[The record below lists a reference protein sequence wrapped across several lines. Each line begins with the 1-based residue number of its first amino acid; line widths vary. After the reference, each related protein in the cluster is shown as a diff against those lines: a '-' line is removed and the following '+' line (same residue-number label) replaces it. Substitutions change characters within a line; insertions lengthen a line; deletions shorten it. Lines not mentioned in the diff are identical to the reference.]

1 MALHTDGPEVGSHRC
16 KYTVN
21 GEVVKWIEGKTAGNM
36 DGKDVTGESQKSG
49 LCQLLIL
56 NFSPHFQVVQVFFF
70 FLFLKWQCIALKT
83 LLDFCK
89 IQRD

>member
-1 MALHTDGPEVGSHRC
+1 MALHTGGPEVGSHRC

-70 FLFLKWQCIALKT
+70 FLSFSKMAVHSAENFIGFL
-83 LLDFCK
+83 
-89 IQRD
+89 

>member
-70 FLFLKWQCIALKT
+70 LSFSKMAVHSAENFIGFL
-83 LLDFCK
+83 
-89 IQRD
+89 